1 MFLCSFCVVGSRSI
15 SYLIEVPQRGEHRR
29 PTVVLGAFVAAFVVG
44 GSPSR
49 RSFWEIR
56 VCLEFVRRVL
66 GAFLEV
72 IGRSLDGLLRVLGGS
87 WRNLGGFT
95 TGFLRFSVDSQ
106 CICSG
111 FLLILVLATIVLDLL
126 ISGGPEG
133 AQNDPRMAKKVATGS
148 PRGIKKQ

>member
-1 MFLCSFCVVGSRSI
+1 MLRVSGWLYSS
-15 SYLIEVPQRGEHRR
+15 EAPQRGEHRR
-29 PTVVLGAFVAAFVVG
+29 PTFVLGAFVAAFVGG
-44 GSPSR
+44 GSPSQ

-95 TGFLRFSVDSQ
+95 AGSLRFSVDSQ

-111 FLLILVLATIVLDLL
+111 LLVILALAGIELNFWS
-126 ISGGPEG
+126 SGAPEV
-133 AQNDPRMAKKVATGS
+133 AKMIPGL
-148 PRGIKKQ
+148 PNM